1 MNPIDVVL
9 VLVVGLLA
17 GAVVGGV
24 LARRRAMR
32 STQRAVDAALVA
44 AGLGPVGSSDDPSAA
59 VVRAVRDVARVA
71 SESTGVQALLADVL
85 EGFPCAVMVFGP
97 DGTVEVVNAT
107 GSRLLDAR
115 HTEAIVARAVRE
127 LLVEGGTRTVE
138 LAGPPPQCFD
148 VAVRPLSGGHS
159 LAIVEDVTE
168 RRRLD
173 AVRRDFVA
181 NISHELRTPVGAI
194 AVLAETMRDEGEIDV
209 LTRLAGKVH
218 REALRVTDALEDLL
232 ELSRI
237 ESVDRPAF
245 EPVPVCSL
253 VDDAFGRVT
262 QSAEA
267 RDVQLVRAV
276 GPGLV
281 TVTCDRRQVVSAL
294 VNLLDNAVK
303 YSEPSSTVTLRV
315 DADADAA
322 ADAAD
327 GPAGEVV
334 FVVEDRGIGIPAR
347 DLERVFERFYR
358 VDRARSRTTG
368 GTGLGLA
375 IVRHVAENHAGRVGV
390 TSTEGVGSR
399 FELRLP
405 VGPVG
410 VVTEEVS

>member
-1 MNPIDVVL
+1 MNPIGVVL
-9 VLVVGLLA
+9 VLVAGLLA

-24 LARRRAMR
+24 LARRRAVR

-97 DGTVEVVNAT
+97 DGTVEVVNAA

-127 LLVEGGTRTVE
+127 LLAEGGTRTVE

-168 RRRLD
+168 RRRLE

-194 AVLAETMRDEGEIDV
+194 AVLAETMRDEGEVDV

-267 RDVQLVRAV
+267 RGVQLVRAV
-276 GPGLV
+276 GPGVV

-322 ADAAD
+322 D
-327 GPAGEVV
+327 GPGGEVV

-410 VVTEEVS
+410 VATEEVS